1 MKNTANF
8 FHTIY
13 ILRFAINTKRL
24 YLPLNKK
31 LNVMIKALFSI
42 MLAFTF
48 SVSFAGNAELFQVD
62 EQEINAEF
70 AQLNELEAFVEANNG
85 ITASEINAENP
96 LVANLAASSDVLG
109 ALASFGGEPPLG
121 IPSFLWGFCF
131 NVAGVALVYFVADDR
146 DETKKALIGCAVSA
160 GLYLLWWVVWVLLVG
175 NSFLFF

>member
-1 MKNTANF
+1 MK
-8 FHTIY
+8 
-13 ILRFAINTKRL
+13 K
-24 YLPLNKK
+24 
-31 LNVMIKALFSI
+31 VLFSAL
-42 MLAFTF
+42 LAFAFTLG
-48 SVSFAGNAELFQVD
+48 FAGNAELFSVN
-62 EQEINAEF
+62 EQELNTEF
-70 AQLNELEAFVEANNG
+70 AQLNELEAFVEANEG

-96 LVANLAASSDVLG
+96 LLANLETSGDVLG

-160 GLYLLWWVVWVLLVG
+160 GLYLVWWIVWVLLIG

>member
-1 MKNTANF
+1 MK
-8 FHTIY
+8 
-13 ILRFAINTKRL
+13 K
-24 YLPLNKK
+24 
-31 LNVMIKALFSI
+31 VLFSAL
-42 MLAFTF
+42 LAFAFTLGNA
-48 SVSFAGNAELFQVD
+48 SNAELFSVN
-62 EQEINAEF
+62 EQELNTEF
-70 AQLNELEAFVEANNG
+70 AQLNELEAFVEANEG

-96 LVANLAASSDVLG
+96 LVANLETSGDVLG

-160 GLYLLWWVVWVLLVG
+160 GLYLVWWIVWVLLIG